1 MDRITDDR
9 GITALFETFFACQK
23 VLLYSLDY
31 REIKFSRHQ
40 FYALLALGSRGDMTM
55 GQVTGERFAASRE
68 QATRVIAPLVEEGSA
83 ERFYDEANRKLV
95 FVRLTPKGKALIR
108 KEKKYVR
115 EQLEQRFGHLSSEE
129 LERFLEC
136 VSEIKTILKKV
147 ESGEK

>member
-1 MDRITDDR
+1 MDSVTNDR

-40 FYALLALGSRGDMTM
+40 FYALLALGSKGDMTM
-55 GQVTGERFAASRE
+55 GQVAESIAASRE
-68 QATRVIAPLVEEGSA
+68 QATRVVAPLVEEGYV

-95 FVRLTPKGKALIR
+95 FVRLTAKGKELIQ

-115 EQLEQRFGHLSSEE
+115 QQLEQRFGHLSPSE
-129 LERFLEC
+129 LERFLTC

-147 ESGEK
+147 ESREK

>member
-1 MDRITDDR
+1 MDRITDDS

-55 GQVTGERFAASRE
+55 GQVAESIAASRE
-68 QATRVIAPLVEEGSA
+68 QATRVIAPLVEEGYA